1 MHSHEQFVL
10 NHLIQVF
17 CNFCLLF
24 NQNENPIYTS
34 CWMTSLSNQV
44 SLTTNCPWFARK
56 LMLDTLKWLLKCKTS
71 KPNLT
76 LTFFKVHLLRWRE
89 KIGGST
95 NCILHEEICMLT
107 VMFSP
112 SFNLYLARTWW
123 GHHCLIYKNTHKT
136 LKSEP
141 LIRTKREYLSHKQN
155 CQTVIVSVTSA
166 EQYMEWRTLSPSLRL
181 LTHNFLPSP
190 V

>member
-1 MHSHEQFVL
+1 
-10 NHLIQVF
+10 
-17 CNFCLLF
+17 
-24 NQNENPIYTS
+24 
-34 CWMTSLSNQV
+34 MTSLSNQV

-56 LMLDTLKWLLKCKTS
+56 LMLDTLKWLLKCKTN

-76 LTFFKVHLLRWRE
+76 LTFFKVHLLRQRE

-123 GHHCLIYKNTHKT
+123 GHHCLIYKSTHKT
-136 LKSEP
+136 LESEP
-141 LIRTKREYLSHKQN
+141 LIRTKRVYLSHKQN
-155 CQTVIVSVTSA
+155 CDTHCECNLCWTIYGVENIIPKS
-166 EQYMEWRTLSPSLRL
+166 RL
-181 LTHNFLPSP
+181 LTHNFCLVQCSKLCLPCLPSP
-190 V
+190 T